1 MRGVKVMVALFM
13 AGGAAFLV
21 SNTATVVADSDQ
33 NGKIALLD
41 DCDPTI
47 GAGWNV
53 PGNLNGCLRDEG
65 TVSRAEFGAFLT
77 SPLSLSVVGHPSW
90 TISPTYITPNAGKR
104 LRVTNEG
111 GRGHTFTE
119 VAEYGGGFV
128 GMLNQGLAPATECAA
143 AAGAVIPP
151 GERIEIAGLAVGTH
165 KFQCCIH
172 PWMRA
177 DVKVLPH

>member
-1 MRGVKVMVALFM
+1 MRGIKLMAALFV
-13 AGGAAFLV
+13 AGGIAFVWLG
-21 SNTATVVADSDQ
+21 TATVVAGDN
-33 NGKIALLD
+33 NGKISLLD

-53 PGNLNGCLRDEG
+53 VGNLTGCIKDEG
-65 TVSRAEFGAFLT
+65 TVSRDEFFQFLT

-90 TISPTYITPNAGKR
+90 TISPTFLTPNEGKR
-104 LRVTNEG
+104 LRVTNDG
-111 GRGHTFTE
+111 GRGHTFTQ
-119 VAEYGGGFV
+119 VAQFGGGFV
-128 GMLNQGLAPATECAA
+128 GILNQGLTPAPECAA

-151 GERIEIAGLAVGTH
+151 GAEIELTGLAAGDH

-177 DVKVLPH
+177 QVKVLPH